1 MSALNGTS
9 PAPVNG
15 SDNLATEKCWSNNK
29 RPCQLV
35 IVNKLHCKK
44 EVGRWSADHLPT
56 TYQPPTDH
64 LPTTYGP
71 STDHLRTTYRPPTDH
86 LRNTYMYRPPVRCDL
101 KCRCDSCLLMLV
113 LHPKHLTKNMQCLVT
128 FNIICCHNKENCKV
142 RRKETLL
149 ATGRKRELQMNM
161 LKCAHHSKARALS
174 YCHVTQGA
182 RDFLRQELQ
191 SGNTQ

>member
-1 MSALNGTS
+1 M
-9 PAPVNG
+9 
-15 SDNLATEKCWSNNK
+15 
-29 RPCQLV
+29 
-35 IVNKLHCKK
+35 
-44 EVGRWSADHLPT
+44 VGR
-56 TYQPPTDH
+56 PPTDH
-64 LPTTYGP
+64 LPTTYRP
-71 STDHLRTTYRPPTDH
+71 STDHLPTTYRPPTDH
-86 LRNTYMYRPPVRCDL
+86 LRNTYMYWPPVRCDL

-161 LKCAHHSKARALS
+161 LKCAHHSKAGAFS

-191 SGNTQ
+191 SGNKRQGETRKRRSEKTSVVCDSWLILPCQQI